1 MVVAVNK
8 FITLNNQAAATV
20 VWSQHRHSSHGNFL
34 NWPRPQS
41 PLLGHNTHRARIYL
55 TNCFRRL
62 FPATG
67 CHRNC
72 WGARGNGPGQK
83 VKLFLDLELG
93 FWSTSSL
100 TFCRLSHAVPFPI
113 VDSSQLFDLCPALVV
128 IVGTQIKN
136 FQMTGAITQMSMLLF
151 NLKCACCSIWLNNAL
166 KTHLFK
172 MYTASSNF

>member
-8 FITLNNQAAATV
+8 FITLNNEAAATV

-41 PLLGHNTHRARIYL
+41 PLLGHNMHRARIYL

-100 TFCRLSHAVPFPI
+100 TFCRLLLLARNACGPISHCRQQSVVWFM
-113 VDSSQLFDLCPALVV
+113 SCPR
-128 IVGTQIKN
+128 
-136 FQMTGAITQMSMLLF
+136 
-151 NLKCACCSIWLNNAL
+151 CYCW
-166 KTHLFK
+166 
-172 MYTASSNF
+172 YSN